1 MEKDK
6 SKKAETGSLLVAEP
20 FMQDENFKHTVLL
33 MCEVSKKGAF
43 GLVLNRPTGIMMHEA
58 VDDFPSEEFMLYEG
72 GPVEKDTVH
81 FITTRGDLL
90 EDSIE
95 ISAGI
100 YWGGDFEQL
109 KTLIDTGQVGLSDVR
124 FFLGYSGW
132 ESGQLDSETSE
143 GSWIISQADPEWLF
157 IDEPKQMWR
166 NVLNRMGGNY
176 KFIANLPEN
185 PNLN

>member
-1 MEKDK
+1 MEREKPK
-6 SKKAETGSLLVAEP
+6 TGSLLVAEP
-20 FMQDENFKHTVLL
+20 FMQDDNFKHTVVLL
-33 MCEVSKKGAF
+33 CEVGKNGAF

-58 VDDFPSEEFMLYEG
+58 LDEFPSEAFMLFDG

-90 EDSIE
+90 DDSIE
-95 ISAGI
+95 VSPGV
-100 YWGGDFEQL
+100 YWGGDFEKL
-109 KTLIDTGQVGLSDVR
+109 KTLIDTGQLSTDDVR

-132 ESGQLDSETSE
+132 DSGQLNTESEE
-143 GSWIISQADPEWLF
+143 GSWIVSQADPEWLF
-157 IDEPKQMWR
+157 IDEPKMMWR

>member
-1 MEKDK
+1 MEREKPK
-6 SKKAETGSLLVAEP
+6 TGSLLVAEP
-20 FMQDENFKHTVLL
+20 FMQDDNFKHTVVL
-33 MCEVSKKGAF
+33 MCEVGTKGAF

-58 VDDFPSEEFMLYEG
+58 LEEFPSEEFMLFDG

-81 FITTRGDLL
+81 FVTTRGDLI
-90 EDSIE
+90 EDSVE
-95 ISAGI
+95 VSPGI

-109 KTLIDTGQVGLSDVR
+109 KTLIDTGQVSSNDVR

-132 ESGQLDSETSE
+132 DAGQLGNESEE
-143 GSWIISQADPEWLF
+143 GSWIVSQADPEWLF